1 LREDICT
8 IPVTDVFQKT
18 DGCPICRMQRQVED
32 KIITYIM
39 GAAMMEPDVR
49 TETNRQGFCDRHLEE
64 MYSRN
69 GKLQLALILESRI
82 DELINAAKKGGDRLS
97 GAISG
102 CFVCGKVAWGLEH
115 MFETIYKSYEN
126 DSDFRRM
133 FQDQPFLC
141 PSHCAALCRGVTRK
155 NMKSYGRDFIKLCCQ
170 KTEAGLIETRR
181 KVHGFTELFDY
192 RNAAD
197 AAMQQEYKTAVSEA
211 VDYLSLKRL
220 K

>member
-1 LREDICT
+1 MREDICT

-82 DELINAAKKGGDRLS
+82 DELINAAKKGGDRLND
-97 GAISG
+97 AISG
-102 CFVCGKVAWGLEH
+102 CFVCGKVAWGLKH

-133 FQDQPFLC
+133 FQEQFVNNLGFLTPKKGLFYTFILHFHRVIHIFYVNTNC
-141 PSHCAALCRGVTRK
+141 
-155 NMKSYGRDFIKLCCQ
+155 IKLFIDFLKC
-170 KTEAGLIETRR
+170 G
-181 KVHGFTELFDY
+181 GFT
-192 RNAAD
+192 RNCT
-197 AAMQQEYKTAVSEA
+197 KNT
-211 VDYLSLKRL
+211 R
-220 K
+220 